1 MSGTLFEPVAIGSL
15 SLPNRLVR
23 SATWEG
29 MCEDDGRPTA
39 RLARLYQDLVRGGV
53 GLVISGYT
61 FVRADGRQLPG
72 KMGIH
77 ADELLPALTELTGAV
92 HEAGGRIFCQLVHA
106 GAQTTAKVIGQA
118 PLAPSAV
125 QAPNYP
131 EMPRELSIAEIGELA
146 TAFAEGAGRAQLA
159 GFDGVQLH
167 GAHGY
172 LINQFLSPLMNRR
185 EDAYGGSLANRMR
198 FLEEVCTAV
207 RRQVGPDYPVAI
219 KLTAADHLEGGFEF
233 AEAMQV
239 AQRLEE
245 LGIDAIEIS
254 SGTAASGKEGP
265 VRQGIDRPEQE
276 AYNALYARRL
286 KEAVGVPIMVVGG
299 LRSGAVLQRLLQ
311 DGEADLFSLARPLIR
326 QPDLVNRWRQDES
339 SRATCI
345 SCNGCFRPGL
355 RGEGIYCVV
364 DRIEAENRSIEV

>member
-39 RLARLYQDLVRGGV
+39 RLAGLYQDLVRGGV
-53 GLVISGYT
+53 GLVISGYA

>member
-39 RLARLYQDLVRGGV
+39 RLARLYRDLVRGGV

-106 GAQTTAKVIGQA
+106 GAQTTAKVIGQS